1 MTAEAHPPPQFV
13 SLYSMS
19 RLALLAP
26 LLLTACSNSLEAV
39 QTFTYGG
46 GDVRSGAISYDRSP
60 PAGGPYSPLWQ
71 NCGVYA
77 APLYPE
83 YAVHSLARGA
93 VWVTYRPDLSPG
105 DLTDLQNTLGGNA
118 QVLLSP
124 QRRQVAPVMLSAWN
138 AQLALDS
145 SRDGRLKR
153 FLGHYAGASDV
164 PEAGQP
170 CSGGYAGTQE

>member
-1 MTAEAHPPPQFV
+1 
-13 SLYSMS
+13 MS

-26 LLLTACSNSLEAV
+26 LLLLTACSNPLANV
-39 QTFTYGG
+39 QTFAYVG
-46 GDVRSGAISYDRSP
+46 GDVRSGTIGYERSP

-71 NCGVYA
+71 TCGVYA
-77 APLYPE
+77 APIYPE

-105 DLTDLQNTLGGNA
+105 ELSSLRGTAEGNA

-124 QRRQVAPVMLSAWN
+124 QRSQLAPVMVSAWN
-138 AQLALDS
+138 AQLALDGG
-145 SRDGRLKR
+145 RDARLKR
-153 FLGHYAGASDV
+153 FLGRYAGADTV

-170 CSGGYAGTQE
+170 CAGGFGGTQDAP